1 MKNNNHFI
9 ITESVFMTEDD
20 VYLINNSS
28 GADKCPAGKL
38 ALYTNIGFNETEI
51 GDILIISP
59 NIQLDTEQLESYGF
73 IVGAHD
79 GVSSVVNNMSQNA
92 TLISGLYL
100 DGEILTVS
108 AGKQIS
114 SLVNYPLGS
123 GTWNDAVNS
132 VVSADV
138 TTVNLTMVLESGIS
152 IQIGEEYSALL
163 QINNNSSTT
172 ITGATIE
179 ASSGDPD
186 IFTVGS
192 FPPAVDIPANE
203 TFSLRIPLT
212 SESQGSADLSCRL
225 YTPLGII
232 NSGDNTTDTTITV
245 TVPRDLQVSQEYMSH
260 WQKEWDKPEYI
271 YSYKL
276 MLSSAED
283 PVSKWELSF
292 LLPEGA
298 EPDPDWLKSQSSW
311 LTLNTEKSVNG
322 NVYLDSISGHVV
334 DPDQEFELDI
344 QILYPGES
352 TDYETLQNLRL
363 EQLS

>member
-1 MKNNNHFI
+1 
-9 ITESVFMTEDD
+9 MTEDD
-20 VYLINNSS
+20 VYLIHNSS

-38 ALYTNIGFNETEI
+38 ALYTNINFNETEI
-51 GDILIISP
+51 GDILVISP
-59 NIQLDTEQLESYGF
+59 NIQLDTEQLEGYGF
-73 IVGAHD
+73 IVGGHD

-100 DGEILTVS
+100 DGETLTVS

-132 VVSADV
+132 VVSANV
-138 TTVNLTMVLESGIS
+138 TTVNLTMTLESGIS
-152 IQIGEEYSALL
+152 IQTGEEYSALL
-163 QINNNSSTT
+163 QIKNNSSTT
-172 ITGATIE
+172 VTGATIE
-179 ASSGDPD
+179 ASSGNPD
-186 IFTVGS
+186 IFTVDS
-192 FPPAVDIPANE
+192 FPPAVDIPANG
-203 TFSLRIPLT
+203 TSSLRIPLT
-212 SESQGSADLSCRL
+212 GEGQGSAALNCRL

-232 NSGDNTTDTTITV
+232 NSGDNTMDTTITV
-245 TVPRDLQVSQEYMSH
+245 TAQRDLQVTQEYISH
-260 WQKEWDKPEYI
+260 WKKEWDKPEYI

-276 MLSSAED
+276 ILSSAED
-283 PVSKWELSF
+283 PVSAWELSF

-298 EPDPDWLKSQSSW
+298 EPDPNWLASQSSW

-322 NVYLDSISGHVV
+322 EIYLDSISGHVIAPNQDV
-334 DPDQEFELDI
+334 ELDI